1 MQSFLDLVGASGAS
15 YRFRQV
21 EGGYPPTGGN
31 FVFAREEAGAL
42 RVVCCGKA
50 PVLIPAQ
57 IEKAWVKDELALP
70 GDRLFFRLNVSTS
83 TRDSEHEDLVEGLPR
98 PFAIYETP

>member
-1 MQSFLDLVGASGAS
+1 MQSFIDLVGASGAT

-21 EGGYPPTGGN
+21 QGGYPPTGGN
-31 FVFAREEAGAL
+31 FVYVRGEGESL

-50 PVLIPAQ
+50 PMLIPAQ
-57 IEKAWVKDELALP
+57 IAKAWSKDELAQP
-70 GDRLFFRLNVSTS
+70 DDRLYVRLNVANQ
-83 TRDSEHEDLVEGLPR
+83 TRDSEHEDLIEGLPR

>member
-1 MQSFLDLVGASGAS
+1 MHSFIDLVGASGTA

-21 EGGYPPTGGN
+21 QGGYPPTGGN
-31 FVFAREEAGAL
+31 FVFVREEGEGV

-50 PVLIPAQ
+50 PMLIPTQ
-57 IEKAWVKDELALP
+57 IEKAWSKDELHQE
-70 GDRLFFRLNVSTS
+70 GDHLYVRLNVATL
-83 TRDSEHEDLVEGLPR
+83 TRDTEHDDLVDGLPR